1 MLHDQSAG
9 GGYQGTA
16 GGKEETGLPGIG
28 ISCERK
34 VGKLAK
40 FGL

>member
-1 MLHDQSAG
+1 MFYDQSVG

-16 GGKEETGLPGIG
+16 GVKEETGLPGIG